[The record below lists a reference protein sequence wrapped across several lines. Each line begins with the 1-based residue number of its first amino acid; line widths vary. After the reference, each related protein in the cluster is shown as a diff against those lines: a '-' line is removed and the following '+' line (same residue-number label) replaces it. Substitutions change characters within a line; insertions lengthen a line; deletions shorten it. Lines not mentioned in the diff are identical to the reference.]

1 MAITQEIC
9 PMGDAS
15 FMVYVNIRS
24 RIMPH
29 IRFQK
34 RIRGLKS
41 KAEATR
47 KEKRLIQELSQK
59 VAQEEGHGL
68 TWRMVITKW
77 ATTVASSSYI
87 DKTYNPIT
95 IRDYVTMLHKWT
107 KEWLDKPATQ
117 ITKGDGRDVLDRVIE
132 EGRSKAFQKRL
143 KNTINMIYNWA
154 IEHKAVRG
162 IHHSPVFG
170 LKIVVKQ
177 DKRPEILKPHEI
189 RKLLFEAKAQDHEW
203 YHIWAMA
210 LLTGMRNGE
219 LYSLRWEDVDFDG
232 GIIKVERSYN
242 FKTDEFKDT
251 KAGYWRSVPISS
263 ELKSLLL
270 EIKNISMSE
279 FVLPRIHIWKNGEQ
293 AKVLKFFCRSI
304 GLPEIRFHTLRAC
317 FATQLIGSGVEPV
330 KVMKICG
337 WKDLKTLSVYL
348 RLAGIEEKGVTEGL
362 NFLPMENGNIL
373 KISGTTHM

>member
-24 RIMPH
+24 KIMPH

-87 DKTYNPIT
+87 DKSYNPIT

-117 ITKGDGRDVLDRVIE
+117 ITKGDGREVLDRVIE

-154 IEHKAVRG
+154 IEHKAIRG

-170 LKIVVKQ
+170 LKIIVKQ

-189 RKLLFEAKAQDHEW
+189 RKLLYEAKAQDHEW

-219 LYSLRWEDVDFDG
+219 LYSLLWEDVDFDG

-242 FKTDEFKDT
+242 FKTEEFKDT

-270 EIKNISMSE
+270 EIKNTSKSE

-362 NFLPMENGNIL
+362 NFLPRNIGNIYSINS
-373 KISGTTHM
+373 KRS

>member
-9 PMGDAS
+9 PMGDVS
-15 FMVYVNIRS
+15 FIVYVNIRS
-24 RIMPH
+24 KAMPH

-41 KAEATR
+41 KAEAMR

-87 DKTYNPIT
+87 DKSYNPIT

-117 ITKGDGRDVLDRVIE
+117 ITKGDGREVLDRVIE

-154 IEHKAVRG
+154 IEHKTVRG

-170 LKIVVKQ
+170 LKIIVKQ

-189 RKLLFEAKAQDHEW
+189 RKLLYEAKAQDHEW

-242 FKTDEFKDT
+242 FKTAEFKDT

-263 ELKSLLL
+263 ELETLLI
-270 EIKNISMSE
+270 EIKNTFKSE

-348 RLAGIEEKGVTEGL
+348 RLAGIEEKGITEGL
-362 NFLPMENGNIL
+362 NFLPLVKGNVLTINRFQ
-373 KISGTTHM
+373 

>member
-1 MAITQEIC
+1 MAVTQETC

-24 RIMPH
+24 KIMPH

-87 DKTYNPIT
+87 DKSYNPIT

-117 ITKGDGRDVLDRVIE
+117 ITKGDGREVLDRVIE

-177 DKRPEILKPHEI
+177 DKRLEILKPHEI
-189 RKLLFEAKAQDHEW
+189 RKLLYEAKAQDHEW

-242 FKTDEFKDT
+242 FKTGEFKDT
-251 KAGYWRSVPISS
+251 KAGYWRSAPISS

-270 EIKNISMSE
+270 EIKNTSRSE

-362 NFLPMENGNIL
+362 NFLPQNIGNVYSINS
-373 KISGTTHM
+373 KRS